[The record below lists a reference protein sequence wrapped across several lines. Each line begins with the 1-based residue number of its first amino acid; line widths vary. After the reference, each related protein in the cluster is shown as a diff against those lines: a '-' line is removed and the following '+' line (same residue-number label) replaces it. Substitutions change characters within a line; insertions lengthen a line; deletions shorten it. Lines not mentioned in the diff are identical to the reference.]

1 MASQIHV
8 NDVGTRFKVTI
19 KDDGTVVDIS
29 TATLLQ
35 LNFRK
40 PSDEKV
46 IRTASTLSDGSALS
60 GVIYYDS
67 VVGDLDEIGN
77 YKIQGKVTFP
87 SGTFFTDIHTF
98 KVHCN
103 L

>member
-8 NDVGTRFKVTI
+8 NDVGTRFKVTV

-40 PSDEKV
+40 Q
-46 IRTASTLSDGSALS
+46 R
-60 GVIYYDS
+60 S
-67 VVGDLDEIGN
+67 VVFGSGIPN
-77 YKIQGKVTFP
+77 QVT
-87 SGTFFTDIHTF
+87 
-98 KVHCN
+98 KK
-103 L
+103 